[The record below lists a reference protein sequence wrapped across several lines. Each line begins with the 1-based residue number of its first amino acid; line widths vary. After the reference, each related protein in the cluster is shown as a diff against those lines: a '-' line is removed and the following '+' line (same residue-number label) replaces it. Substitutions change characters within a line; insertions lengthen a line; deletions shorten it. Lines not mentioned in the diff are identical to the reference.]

1 MSSWMQI
8 FILFIFIV
16 LVTIVPIDSTKASTT
31 STKVDLRTKKTN
43 KATTKHIE
51 SKLLPKLL
59 PHPDTCYLLEFHHDD
74 CDHAEQ
80 MEPVLKRLED
90 DLDTKVRRINI
101 NTRKEFFS
109 LLSTVGHDE
118 CGSFPF
124 YYNRRTGQAIC
135 GATSYSNLRSWGTGE
150 IGHMFHEPPENM
162 HDRESRGAGRKHEV
176 GFKGFF
182 SEKMSR
188 QPKRSGS
195 SSTNSDKQNS
205 KSGKKKASTPATTTT
220 TTTSD
225 VSKGKK
231 AGSDEKAAKPADS
244 KKTKGVAATR
254 MEERKARRESQRT
267 LASPGK

>member
-1 MSSWMQI
+1 M
-8 FILFIFIV
+8 
-16 LVTIVPIDSTKASTT
+16 
-31 STKVDLRTKKTN
+31 
-43 KATTKHIE
+43 
-51 SKLLPKLL
+51 

-101 NTRKEFFS
+101 NTRKEFLS

-162 HDRESRGAGRKHEV
+162 HDQEGRGAVPKHEV

-182 SEKMSR
+182 AEKMKR
-188 QPKRSGS
+188 QPRRS
-195 SSTNSDKQNS
+195 
-205 KSGKKKASTPATTTT
+205 
-220 TTTSD
+220 
-225 VSKGKK
+225 
-231 AGSDEKAAKPADS
+231 PADKS
-244 KKTKGVAATR
+244 KQTKQVNPGKQTKESASASAKTGTNDKVGEPVGAKKTKGVAAAR
-254 MEERKARRESQRT
+254 MEERQARRESKRK
-267 LASPGK
+267 LASASK